1 MATQHKGMPDGRCTT
16 IPLHLAGKV
25 GGAGKLGYFFV
36 AAKESLLER
45 AKHAFKR
52 VRVKKKL

>member
-45 AKHAFKR
+45 AKHLNEFE
-52 VRVKKKL
+52 